1 MDRVVDNG
9 ARVLIILYLSA
20 VVPSSGFSKC
30 CFGASF
36 LTFQIIRLTLLDKQG
51 KAKFNAW
58 KKVADDKT
66 TPEDAQKK
74 YVELVEKLK
83 GVYGFEA

>member
-1 MDRVVDNG
+1 MG
-9 ARVLIILYLSA
+9 HIQEKY
-20 VVPSSGFSKC
+20 
-30 CFGASF
+30 
-36 LTFQIIRLTLLDKQG
+36 
-51 KAKFNAW
+51 KFNAW
-58 KKVADDKT
+58 QKVVDDKV